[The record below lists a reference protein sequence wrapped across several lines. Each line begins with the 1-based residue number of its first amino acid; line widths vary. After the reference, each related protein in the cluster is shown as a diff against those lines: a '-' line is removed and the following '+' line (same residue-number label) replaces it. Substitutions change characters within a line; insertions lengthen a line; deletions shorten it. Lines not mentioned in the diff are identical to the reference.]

1 MRTHWQTYIYQLDL
15 IYFDKDLMGKFK
27 ENEVFQ
33 DITGLEKLNEDFDNQ
48 EIDLKD
54 PERQYSII
62 GAVPAVFMVNTEEL
76 KGRDFPRT
84 WEDLLKPE
92 YEGSVSI
99 PTMDND
105 LFNAILLNIYK
116 STGKTVLE
124 N

>member
-1 MRTHWQTYIYQLDL
+1 
-15 IYFDKDLMGKFK
+15 MGKFK

-99 PTMDND
+99 P
-105 LFNAILLNIYK
+105 YY
-116 STGKTVLE
+116 GQ
-124 N
+124 